1 MTQIDSGFRGSPCKC
16 RKIAREPSG
25 PGLATKTAEN
35 FRIYRVASAA
45 TSAVPANANAAQ
57 AMAVRSQ
64 EAAQAKSGEDFQS
77 MLAQETAAEEKSP
90 GVSLPQPTGKAVTMP
105 STPPSAQSV
114 IWANSKSGTQVKSS
128 KTDSGGSKTNQDSTT
143 SQTQVASNTTWVPP
157 HIADPHGGLG
167 GANSPSPD
175 DGDDDSA
182 SPPRAVDGKGGNSA
196 SPSNAAPS
204 AQPPSN
210 DDGENMDPEPVL
222 PPVDSKNAAPA
233 PSGGIAMPTLPG
245 ETAGDKLSALVTAG
259 QNLHHVSSPQTAQ
272 APQHQANAQ
281 QSSQQQASSQ
291 QQTGGQQSN
300 SQNAPNHG
308 DGSPHNGQAHDD
320 QSSQAS
326 NNSAPSQQA
335 NELASGTANAV
346 TQPASPPSPFTATNL
361 PGGIGVAPGQPVSA
375 VTLPS
380 SIQVVPAGH
389 DTSGAAASPDLNA
402 LAIGIAAKSLSGSK
416 QFDISLDPP
425 ELGRVDVRLTVDN
438 AGKAQ
443 AHLAADKPET
453 LQMLQRDSSSLERA
467 LKDSGIQLSNNGL
480 QFSLK
485 GQGGQGNGAQ
495 SGSGRSQPLA
505 LAAAAQTLSSAP
517 IASSYGLAYSRAGV
531 DIRV

>member
-1 MTQIDSGFRGSPCKC
+1 MAMRSH
-16 RKIAREPSG
+16 E
-25 PGLATKTAEN
+25 
-35 FRIYRVASAA
+35 AS
-45 TSAVPANANAAQ
+45 
-57 AMAVRSQ
+57 
-64 EAAQAKSGEDFQS
+64 QAKSGEDFKS
-77 MLAQETAAEEKSP
+77 VLAQETAAEEKSS
-90 GVSLPQPTGKAVTMP
+90 GVSLPEPTGKAVTMP
-105 STPPSAQSV
+105 STPPSAQSAT
-114 IWANSKSGTQVKSS
+114 WANSKSGTQVKSS
-128 KTDSGGSKTNQDSTT
+128 KADSDGSKTKQDSTA
-143 SQTQVASNTTWVPP
+143 SQTQSASNTTWIPP

-175 DGDDDSA
+175 DDGASA
-182 SPPRAVDGKGGNSA
+182 PGAVDGKGGKTT
-196 SPSNAAPS
+196 PTTNAPPS
-204 AQPPSN
+204 AQSASN
-210 DDGENMDPEPVL
+210 DDGEHVDPEPIL
-222 PPVDSKNAAPA
+222 PPVDSRDAAPP
-233 PSGGIAMPTLPG
+233 PSGGIAVPMLPG
-245 ETAGDKLSALVTAG
+245 GTAGDKLSALVTAG
-259 QNLHHVSSPQTAQ
+259 QNLHHASSPQTAQ
-272 APQHQANAQ
+272 APQHQASTQ

-308 DGSPHNGQAHDD
+308 DSGQHNGQAHDD
-320 QSSQAS
+320 QPSQAS
-326 NNSAPSQQA
+326 NSSAPSQQA

-346 TQPASPPSPFTATNL
+346 TQPASPPSSFTATNL

-467 LKDSGIQLSNNGL
+467 LKDSGVQLSNNGL

-505 LAAAAQTLSSAP
+505 LAAAAQAASSAP